1 MRIAFF
7 CPHSDPLAVTGEPDA
22 GGQCIYEARVAEQLA
37 RQGHEVRVYT
47 RRWGGKA
54 VRQDIC
60 DGATIFRYPMG
71 PDGFLRKEDMGP
83 HLAEFVEHTLF
94 RQTTWLRHADAIHG
108 HYWDGGASALM
119 ASLALGKPLL
129 FTSHSLGLLKRDRVP
144 DPTPDGSKFRYDV
157 RIRAE
162 KKILDAA
169 DAVIALSRTE
179 RDALTGRY
187 GASAEKVR
195 IVPGGVDTEVFHL
208 CLEKTKLQ
216 RQLGF
221 SSDYLLFT
229 VGRLDPRKGFLE
241 LIEAIP
247 QVVKTLRDAGKTV
260 TFLIPIGPENPS
272 ADESAYRDALLGR
285 ANELRITD
293 AIHWFHRLTDQE
305 LFQYYAAA
313 DLFLCPSPYEP
324 FGLVLVEAFASGT
337 PVIATPHGGPT
348 DIVTPGVNGYLAD
361 PADPPAFAARI
372 LDALLAP
379 ENERRR
385 MRAAAAERARTR
397 YAWPSVASAIADV
410 YRSIRD
416 DAHALR

>member
-7 CPHSDPLAVTGEPDA
+7 CPHSDPLAAADEPDA

-37 RQGHEVRVYT
+37 RLGHEVRIFT
-47 RRWGGKA
+47 RRWGGKPA
-54 VRQDIC
+54 HEDIC
-60 DGATIFRYPMG
+60 DGATVFRYPMG
-71 PDGFLRKEDMGP
+71 PEGFLRKEDMGP
-83 HLAEFVEHTLF
+83 YLAEFVERALHE
-94 RQTTWLRHADAIHG
+94 QSAWLSRADVIHG
-108 HYWDGGASALM
+108 HYWDGGAS
-119 ASLALGKPLL
+119 SLFAGLSVGKPLL
-129 FTSHSLGLLKRDRVP
+129 FTSHSLGLLKRDRVA
-144 DPTPDGSKFRYDV
+144 DPTPEGTKFRYDL

-179 RDALTGRY
+179 RDALAGRY
-187 GASAEKVR
+187 GVNTEKIKV
-195 IVPGGVDTEVFHL
+195 IPGGVDTEAFML
-208 CLEKTKLQ
+208 RLEKTGLQ
-216 RQLGF
+216 RELGF
-221 SSDYLLFT
+221 TTDYLLFT

-247 QVVKTLRDAGKTV
+247 LVVKALRETGKTV
-260 TFLIPIGPENPS
+260 TFLVPIGPEQPS
-272 ADESAYRDALLGR
+272 PDEKAYRDALLRR
-285 ANELRITD
+285 ANELGVTD

-305 LFQYYAAA
+305 LLKYYAAA

-337 PVIATPHGGPT
+337 PVVATSHGGPA

-361 PADPPAFAARI
+361 PTDPHAFAARI

-410 YRSIRD
+410 YRSIQG
-416 DAHALR
+416 DAYALR